1 MTDDKLELG
10 ALAQA
15 YALGYLDTWHGREM
29 TGDEQLPIQEML
41 EPLVAGLDF
50 ARLNA
55 DTLAEMDLANQAK
68 ACHDAG
74 ADVAREQK
82 AQLN

>member
-29 TGDEQLPIQEML
+29 TGDEQLNR
-41 EPLVAGLDF
+41 D
-50 ARLNA
+50 
-55 DTLAEMDLANQAK
+55 
-68 ACHDAG
+68 
-74 ADVAREQK
+74 
-82 AQLN
+82 